1 MANRYEQLLIEQYN
15 KSCGEGRICTDPRQ
29 QRRQCGVVEGFL
41 QDVTQI
47 LEICEELEECSSRE
61 HAQSLGIGGTEM
73 LNSSV
78 GSNDSWGPGVD
89 G

>member
-1 MANRYEQLLIEQYN
+1 MANSYEQLLIEQYS
-15 KSCGEGRICTDPRQ
+15 KSGDKGRICTDPRE

-47 LEICEELEECSSRE
+47 LEIGEELEECSSKE

-73 LNSSV
+73 LYSLV
-78 GSNDSWGPGVD
+78 GPNDN
-89 G
+89 